1 MGSGARLP
9 LPPKRAPVLF
19 VLLALLLSAC
29 ATPQLEGLQNDRQ
42 GLPERAEVP
51 AVPFFPQEDN
61 YCGPAALATTL
72 AWSGLSVTQA
82 EIAPVVYTPGRE
94 GTLQNDILAGA
105 RSYGRLAVPV
115 KDLYQVMAEIAEGT
129 PVLVLQNLGLSWI
142 PQWHYAVA
150 VGYDLKGDWIA
161 LRSGREERQLLP
173 LKTFERT
180 WARGDYWALAI
191 TPPDR
196 IPVIADESATVAAA
210 AGIERAKQPDAA
222 SQAFAAA
229 TDRWP
234 DSFLAWMGL
243 GNARYSLKQ
252 YDTAEVAYR
261 HAATINPSAPEAL
274 NNLAYAVARQ
284 GRRDEALD
292 LVEQAVD
299 RAGDAAAQYR
309 DSAAEIQAMPT
320 IQ

>member
-1 MGSGARLP
+1 MGSGARYP
-9 LPPKRAPVLF
+9 LPPKRAPALF

-29 ATPQLEGLQNDRQ
+29 ATPQLEGLKNDRQ

-82 EIAPVVYTPGRE
+82 EVAPVVYTPGRE
-94 GTLQNDILAGA
+94 GTLQSDILAGA
-105 RSYGRLAVPV
+105 RSYGRLAIPV
-115 KDLYQVMAEIAEGT
+115 KDLYQLMTVLAEGT
-129 PVLVLQNLGLSWI
+129 PILVLQNLGLSWM
-142 PQWHYAVA
+142 PNWHYAVA
-150 VGYDLKGDWIA
+150 VGYDLTGDWIA
-161 LRSGREERQLLP
+161 LRSGREERQE
-173 LKTFERT
+173 LKLETFERT
-180 WARGDYWALAI
+180 WARSNHWALAI

-196 IPVIADESATVAAA
+196 IPTIADESTAVAAA
-210 AGIERAKQPDAA
+210 AGIERARRPDAA
-222 SQAFAAA
+222 SQAFAAVA
-229 TDRWP
+229 QQWP

-243 GNARYSLKQ
+243 GNSRYALKQ
-252 YDTAEVAYR
+252 YDASELAYR
-261 HAATINPSAPEAL
+261 RAATINPDAPEAL

-284 GRRDEALD
+284 GRRDEALN

-299 RAGDAAAQYR
+299 RAGDGAAQYR